1 MTSSLAMVWACLE
14 QRPGL
19 SGMLQ
24 REGVSNSFEMVRG
37 GFPSAVHVAAA
48 LTLYS
53 AYAGTF
59 FLATGD
65 IYWVLAQSPRRQA
78 KVSREATTRRKA
90 RYAISR

>member
-48 LTLYS
+48 LT
-53 AYAGTF
+53 F
-59 FLATGD
+59 VFRF
-65 IYWVLAQSPRRQA
+65 RRHIL
-78 KVSREATTRRKA
+78 SRDR
-90 RYAISR
+90 